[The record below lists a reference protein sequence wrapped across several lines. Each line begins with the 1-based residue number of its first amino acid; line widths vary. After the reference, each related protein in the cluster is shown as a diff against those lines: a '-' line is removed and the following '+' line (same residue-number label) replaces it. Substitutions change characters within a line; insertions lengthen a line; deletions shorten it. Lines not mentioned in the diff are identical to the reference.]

1 MQVMFAVVVSALL
14 LAACGEEGS
23 GDGGAAPAPRV
34 ILLSIAVTPQNQS
47 AVLNS
52 VLQLAAIG
60 TYSNSKTRDI
70 TTSVT
75 WSSGN
80 TAVATV
86 NANTGLVT
94 PARGASAG
102 QTAVITATNGVL
114 TPATTTVWL
123 SGATFSPST
132 IIDPQ
137 ALQQRGL
144 GNSPKSDFAEVSGV
158 TNNTGSM
165 IGTVLPH

>member
-1 MQVMFAVVVSALL
+1 MQVMFTVVVSTLL
-14 LAACGEEGS
+14 FAACGEEG
-23 GDGGAAPAPRV
+23 GRDGGTATAPRV
-34 ILLSIAVTPQNQS
+34 TLQSIVVTPQNQS
-47 AVLNS
+47 TVLNS
-52 VLQLAAIG
+52 VLQLAATGI
-60 TYSNSKTRDI
+60 YSNSETKDI

-80 TAVATV
+80 PAVATV

-102 QTAVITATNGVL
+102 QTVVITATSGVL

-132 IIDPQ
+132 VIDPQ
-137 ALQQRGL
+137 AMQQRGL
-144 GNSPKSDFAEVSGV
+144 GNTAQNAFADTSSV

-165 IGTVLPH
+165 IGTVLSH